1 MSINPGDIFTGN
13 DTGDDYEIVST
24 LGSGGFGDTY
34 LIHRLSDGVE
44 FVAKVP
50 NKDDQRVIQCL
61 QTEFSVLI
69 TLEQKGV
76 PHVVRAVE
84 MSKITNSF
92 GKDLIVL
99 IMYKASGQLL
109 EDIITQGVLSEA
121 DTIDILT
128 KCAEGLQ
135 GVHDAGFIHRDIKPE
150 NIFVEDPGG
159 ANNVTIIDFGIAA
172 AKAEKNTHVLVSW
185 MAGTRFY
192 APPEQFTDNK
202 VSIGNDIYSLGAT
215 AVTML
220 VGYEPQRQEH
230 QGPLDLHNYL
240 KGTNAVDEHFRQV
253 IMKSTWN
260 TRQGRFATMQ
270 DMLDALGGKIPDESM
285 PRIIADG
292 KVYLLQG
299 DGPWDIGRASDLN
312 PNIDI
317 PVNETSASGKYIGKK
332 HASIQRGSDGVLKL
346 HDGNR
351 DTGAPSKNGTK
362 VDHNGKVLDVPPIGF
377 PLGRKF
383 MEIHLGYS
391 LTPPNEKDEH
401 GNPLLPGPYKTIE
414 FWPPQN
420 SGTILPP

>member
-135 GVHDAGFIHRDIKPE
+135 GVHDAGFIHRDIKP
-150 NIFVEDPGG
+150 
-159 ANNVTIIDFGIAA
+159 
-172 AKAEKNTHVLVSW
+172 
-185 MAGTRFY
+185 
-192 APPEQFTDNK
+192 
-202 VSIGNDIYSLGAT
+202 
-215 AVTML
+215 
-220 VGYEPQRQEH
+220 
-230 QGPLDLHNYL
+230 
-240 KGTNAVDEHFRQV
+240 
-253 IMKSTWN
+253 
-260 TRQGRFATMQ
+260 
-270 DMLDALGGKIPDESM
+270 
-285 PRIIADG
+285 
-292 KVYLLQG
+292 
-299 DGPWDIGRASDLN
+299 
-312 PNIDI
+312 
-317 PVNETSASGKYIGKK
+317 
-332 HASIQRGSDGVLKL
+332 
-346 HDGNR
+346 
-351 DTGAPSKNGTK
+351 
-362 VDHNGKVLDVPPIGF
+362 
-377 PLGRKF
+377 
-383 MEIHLGYS
+383 
-391 LTPPNEKDEH
+391 
-401 GNPLLPGPYKTIE
+401 
-414 FWPPQN
+414 
-420 SGTILPP
+420 

>member
-13 DTGDDYEIVST
+13 DTGDDYEIVLP
-24 LGSGGFGDTY
+24 LGSGGFGDTF
-34 LIHRLSDGVE
+34 LIRRLSDGVE

-109 EDIITQGVLSEA
+109 EHIITQGVLSEA
-121 DTIDILT
+121 DTIDVLT

-192 APPEQFTDNK
+192 APPEQFNDN
-202 VSIGNDIYSLGAT
+202 
-215 AVTML
+215 
-220 VGYEPQRQEH
+220 
-230 QGPLDLHNYL
+230 
-240 KGTNAVDEHFRQV
+240 
-253 IMKSTWN
+253 
-260 TRQGRFATMQ
+260 
-270 DMLDALGGKIPDESM
+270 
-285 PRIIADG
+285 
-292 KVYLLQG
+292 
-299 DGPWDIGRASDLN
+299 
-312 PNIDI
+312 
-317 PVNETSASGKYIGKK
+317 
-332 HASIQRGSDGVLKL
+332 
-346 HDGNR
+346 
-351 DTGAPSKNGTK
+351 
-362 VDHNGKVLDVPPIGF
+362 
-377 PLGRKF
+377 
-383 MEIHLGYS
+383 
-391 LTPPNEKDEH
+391 
-401 GNPLLPGPYKTIE
+401 
-414 FWPPQN
+414 
-420 SGTILPP
+420 